1 MTLTTSKAAAIINRV
16 LLIDKVDVFTL
27 GEAETTGFT
36 TERKRERHLSDVV
49 SLVQTTTLQNAVESI
64 TANTYSV
71 KVPAGT
77 DLQAGMLVVVT
88 SCYNEPALVGKQLL
102 VDKVS
107 ENGLAML
114 RKGVAQDY
122 HIVDHQGV

>member
-1 MTLTTSKAAAIINRV
+1 MTLITSKAAAIINRV
-16 LLIDKVDVFTL
+16 LLVDKVDVYTL
-27 GEAETTGFT
+27 GEVETTGFT
-36 TERKRERHLSDVV
+36 TKRSKKKHLSDVAA
-49 SLVQTTTLQNAVESI
+49 LVQTTTLQNAVESI

-88 SCYNEPALVGKQLL
+88 NCYNEPDLVGKPLL

-107 ENGLAML
+107 ENGIAML